1 MFNIFKKIKQLTM
14 TKDQL
19 EQENGQLKEAL
30 SRLNTIQKEQ
40 TTTIEKLNKELFEA
54 MGRVRYLAEQLKMKD
69 IQEQTSERFNDNDRN
84 Y

>member
-14 TKDQL
+14 TKEQL

-69 IQEQTSERFNDNDRN
+69 IKQQTSERFNDNDRN

>member
-14 TKDQL
+14 TKEQL

-40 TTTIEKLNKELFEA
+40 TISIEKLTKELFEA

-69 IQEQTSERFNDNDRN
+69 IQQQTSDRFNDNNRN

>member
-14 TKDQL
+14 TKEQL

-40 TTTIEKLNKELFEA
+40 TATIERINKDLFEA
-54 MGRVRYLAEQLKMKD
+54 MGRVRYLAEQLKMNDFRQQASDK
-69 IQEQTSERFNDNDRN
+69 FNDNDRN

>member
-69 IQEQTSERFNDNDRN
+69 IQQQTSERFNDNDRN

>member
-1 MFNIFKKIKQLTM
+1 MFNIFKKLKQLTM
-14 TKDQL
+14 TKEQL

-40 TTTIEKLNKELFEA
+40 TSTIEKLNKELFEA

-69 IQEQTSERFNDNDRN
+69 IQQQTSERFNDNDRN

>member
-14 TKDQL
+14 TKEQL

-40 TTTIEKLNKELFEA
+40 TATIEKLNKELFEA

-69 IQEQTSERFNDNDRN
+69 IQQQATERFNDNDRN

>member
-14 TKDQL
+14 TKEQL
-19 EQENGQLKEAL
+19 EQENGQLKESL

-40 TTTIEKLNKELFEA
+40 TSTIEKLNKELFEA

-69 IQEQTSERFNDNDRN
+69 IQQQTSERFNDNDRN